1 LSKLLH
7 LMIIFIMLY
16 ALLCTESTYAAPREN
31 QIEDAL
37 LQQLHYTIV
46 SSLQNIYKEQISQYR
61 NEHIISINERVTTTN
76 KQKNTQPVD
85 AIHGQK
91 YFEITVGLV
100 RPNGEYVVLNL
111 KNDTAAAQYYLV
123 SYKKGYPKR

>member
-61 NEHIISINERVTTTN
+61 NERVTTTN